1 MLEIFYEETEDLNLD
16 SGFFVKWFIKTTA
29 LHNKQLG
36 DLNIIFCSDD
46 YLLEMNQQHLSHD
59 YFTDIISFDY
69 TVDNIIGGD
78 LFISVDRVRDNA
90 TIHNTSFEDEL
101 HRVSIHGL
109 LHLCG
114 FKDKTDEDSAL
125 MRSKEDEAL
134 SLRFT

>member
-1 MLEIFYEETEDLNLD
+1 MLEIFYEETEDLNFD
-16 SGFFVKWFIKTTA
+16 SAFFVQWFTKTIA
-29 LHNKQLG
+29 LHQKQLG
-36 DLNIIFCSDD
+36 DLNLIFCSDD

-59 YFTDIISFDY
+59 YFTDIITFDY
-69 TVDNIIGGD
+69 TVDDIIGGD
-78 LFISVDRVRDNA
+78 LFVSVDRVRENA
-90 TIHNTSFEDEL
+90 LTHNASFEDEL
-101 HRVSIHGL
+101 HRVSVHGL